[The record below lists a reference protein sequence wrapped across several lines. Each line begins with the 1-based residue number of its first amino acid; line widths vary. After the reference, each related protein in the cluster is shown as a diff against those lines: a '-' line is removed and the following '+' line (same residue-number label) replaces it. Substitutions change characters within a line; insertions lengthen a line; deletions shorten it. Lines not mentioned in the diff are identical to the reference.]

1 MSFPVRSPAAS
12 FPRTRLFA
20 PRPATVA
27 QATARLAVGVALA
40 AAAACGQ
47 AAFADPPAGEVLQF
61 SFENS
66 RIFPGTFR
74 DYWVYVPRQYDG
86 TTPACVHVNQDGIQ
100 FDAPKVFDRLIDE
113 KKMPVTIGVFVMHG
127 RVRAARPDALDRFN
141 RSYEYDGLG
150 GDYARFLLD
159 ELLPDVEKRTTS
171 DGRKIVLSR
180 AGNDRAIA
188 GTSSGAIAAFT
199 AAWERPDAFTRVFS
213 GIGTYVGLRGGHGYA
228 TLVRKS
234 EPKPI
239 RIFLQGGSGDLNIYG
254 GDWWIANQALE
265 RSLSFAGYDVRHEWG
280 DGGHN
285 GKHAT
290 ELFPAAVEWLWRD
303 WPQPVAR
310 GAGSSQL
317 QDIVAAGGSG
327 WERATGLAGF
337 AATVDPTG
345 RPALF
350 HRETKTVDGVGRAET
365 TWAEIGLPGCT
376 PRDGGPLV
384 ATPPGMVSSAQIWR
398 PDGTLVV
405 AHEPAPAPD
414 GRRQAT
420 LVVCEP
426 GRARP
431 LAQLPPG
438 RVGALA
444 VRADGS
450 LYATLA
456 GTGPDTPSRVVF
468 IPAAGEAPRVVATLP
483 APAVATGVCLSPDQ
497 NLLYVADGA
506 SHWVHSFVV
515 AADGTLAD
523 GQKYFHLHVP
533 DTRDDAGADGLA
545 VDRDGR
551 LWVATAMGLQVCDQA
566 GRVNVILP
574 LPDGARPTSVA
585 FGGPEFD
592 SVVVTTDT
600 GAFARRLKVRGAP
613 GCLPPSLPAKPRL

>member
-1 MSFPVRSPAAS
+1 MSLPVRSLAAP
-12 FPRTRLFA
+12 FPRARVVA
-20 PRPATVA
+20 PHPATVA
-27 QATARLAVGVALA
+27 QVTARLAVGVALA
-40 AAAACGQ
+40 AAAASGRP
-47 AAFADPPAGEVLQF
+47 AAADPPAGEVLQC
-61 SFENS
+61 SFDNS

-113 KKMPVTIGVFVMHG
+113 NKMPVTIGVFVMHG

-171 DGRKIVLSR
+171 DGRKIVLSK

-213 GIGTYVGLRGGHGYA
+213 GIGTYVGLRGGHGYS
-228 TLVRKS
+228 TLVRKT

-239 RIFLQGGSGDLNIYG
+239 RIFLQGGSNDLNIYG

-285 GKHAT
+285 GEHAT

-303 WPQPVAR
+303 WPQPIQ
-310 GAGSSQL
+310 AG
-317 QDIVAAGGSG
+317 GGSG
-327 WERATGLAGF
+327 QLTEIVSVDGGGWQRVAGATG
-337 AATVDPTG
+337 
-345 RPALF
+345 
-350 HRETKTVDGVGRAET
+350 DGVSVAPSGEIVIFDT
-365 TWAEIGLPGCT
+365 TVQGAALAAGAARELAAP
-376 PRDGGPLV
+376 V
-384 ATPPGMVSSAQIWR
+384 ALPPGMVCAAQIWR
-398 PDGTLVV
+398 PDGTLVFTQQPG
-405 AHEPAPAPD
+405 AAPAEQRPATVWASAP
-414 GRRQAT
+414 GKPARQLT
-420 LVVCEP
+420 E
-426 GRARP
+426 
-431 LAQLPPG
+431 LPAGP
-438 RVGALA
+438 VHALA

-456 GTGPDTPSRVVF
+456 ATGPDTPSRVVF
-468 IPAAGEAPRVVATLP
+468 IPATGEAPRIVATLP
-483 APAVATGVCLSPDQ
+483 AAAVATGVCLSPDQ

-515 AADGTLAD
+515 AADGTLAN

-574 LPDGARPTSVA
+574 LPDGARPTGVA
-585 FGGPEFD
+585 FGGPKFD
-592 SVVVTTDT
+592 TVVAT
-600 GAFARRLKVRGAP
+600 GPAGVFTRRLKVRGAP
-613 GCLPPSLPAKPRL
+613 GCLPPNLPAKPRL

>member
-1 MSFPVRSPAAS
+1 MATPSTPAPRSSFPSRLVPLRASAVVVCLVVAAGVTATPAAD
-12 FPRTRLFA
+12 A
-20 PRPATVA
+20 
-27 QATARLAVGVALA
+27 
-40 AAAACGQ
+40 
-47 AAFADPPAGEVLQF
+47 PPAGEVLQF

-100 FDAPKVFDRLIDE
+100 FDAPKVFDRLIHE

-127 RVRAARPDALDRFN
+127 RVKAARPDALDRFN

-150 GDYARFLLD
+150 PDYARFLLD
-159 ELLPDVEKRTTS
+159 ELLPDVETKKTS
-171 DGRKIVLSR
+171 DGRAIVLSKR
-180 AGNDRAIA
+180 GLDRAIA

-213 GIGTYVGLRGGHGYA
+213 GIGTYVGLRGGHGYS
-228 TLVRKS
+228 TLVRKV

-239 RIFLQGGSGDLNIYG
+239 RVFLQGGSDDLNIYG

-265 RSLSFAGYDVRHEWG
+265 RSLAFAGYDVRHEWG

-290 ELFPAAVEWLWRD
+290 ELFPEAVAWLWRD
-303 WPQPVAR
+303 WPQPIPA

-317 QDIVAAGGSG
+317 QEIVIRDDGGWRGALSN
-327 WERATGLAGF
+327 AGF

-345 RPALF
+345 RLALLVQ
-350 HRETKTVDGVGRAET
+350 ETKVIDGVERADT
-365 TWAEIGLPGCT
+365 TWKEIALPGQA
-376 PRDGGPLV
+376 PRDGAV
-384 ATPPGMVSSAQIWR
+384 SVDAAPGMVSAAQVWR

-405 AHEPAPAPD
+405 AREPAPATD
-414 GRRQAT
+414 DRRQAA

-426 GRARP
+426 GRSRP

-444 VRADGS
+444 VRADGG

-456 GTGPDTPSRVVF
+456 PAGSDQPTRVVF
-468 IPAAGEAPRVVATLP
+468 IPGAGGEPHVVATLP

-515 AADGTLAD
+515 AADGTLSE

-533 DTRDDAGADGLA
+533 DTRDDAGAFGLA

-551 LWVATAMGLQVCDQA
+551 LWVATAMGLQICDQA

-574 LPDGARPTSVA
+574 LPGGTRATSLA

-592 SVVVTTDT
+592 TVVVTTDD
-600 GAFARRLKVRGAP
+600 GVFQRRVKVRGAP
-613 GCLPPSLPAKPRL
+613 GCLPPNLPAKPRL

>member
-1 MSFPVRSPAAS
+1 MSFPVLSPAP
-12 FPRTRLFA
+12 FPR
-20 PRPATVA
+20 RPFVASSPAIVTQVTV
-27 QATARLAVGVALA
+27 RLAVGVALA
-40 AAAACGQ
+40 AAAIGGRP
-47 AAFADPPAGEVLQF
+47 AFADPPAGEVLQF
-61 SFENS
+61 SFEDS

-150 GDYARFLLD
+150 PDYARFLLE

-171 DGRKIVLSR
+171 DGRKIVLSKS
-180 AGNDRAIA
+180 GNDRAIA

-213 GIGTYVGLRGGHGYA
+213 GIGTYVGLRGGHGYS
-228 TLVRKS
+228 TLVRKT

-239 RIFLQGGSGDLNIYG
+239 RIFLQGGSNDLDIYG

-317 QDIVAAGGSG
+317 QDIVAADGSG
-327 WERATGLAGF
+327 WERATGRAGF
-337 AATVDPTG
+337 AATVDPEG
-345 RPALF
+345 SPAVIHL
-350 HRETKTVDGVGRAET
+350 ETATIDGVERAET
-365 TWAEIGLPGCT
+365 TWTEIGLPGQT
-376 PRDGGPLV
+376 PRGGGPLV
-384 ATPPGMVSSAQIWR
+384 ATPPGMVSSAQVWR

-405 AHEPAPAPD
+405 AREPTVDASLEA
-414 GRRQAT
+414 A
-420 LVVCEP
+420 VMVCEP
-426 GRARP
+426 GRSRR
-431 LAQLPPG
+431 LAGLPPG
-438 RVGALA
+438 KVGSLA

-450 LYATLA
+450 IYATLA
-456 GTGPDTPSRVVF
+456 PTGPTVPTRVLF
-468 IPAAGEAPRVVATLP
+468 IPAAGGEPRVVATLP

-506 SHWVHSFVV
+506 SHWVHAFVV
-515 AADGTLAD
+515 GADGTLAD

-533 DTRDDAGADGLA
+533 DTRDDAGAAGLA

-592 SVVVTTDT
+592 TVLATTDAGT
-600 GAFARRLKVRGAP
+600 FTRRLKVRGAP